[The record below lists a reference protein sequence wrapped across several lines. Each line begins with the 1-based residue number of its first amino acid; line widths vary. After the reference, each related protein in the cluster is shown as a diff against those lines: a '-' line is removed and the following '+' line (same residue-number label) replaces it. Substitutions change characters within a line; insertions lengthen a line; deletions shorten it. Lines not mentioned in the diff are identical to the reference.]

1 MREARCVF
9 AFIRLPTAPPFP
21 VGWMIG
27 RRVLVGSDRA
37 SSCISPGA
45 IEDEGM
51 ETREGREEKEIFHAG
66 YGPYV
71 FWVAIFAGR

>member
-1 MREARCVF
+1 MREARCLF
-9 AFIRLPTAPPFP
+9 AFIRLPTAPEA
-21 VGWMIG
+21 G
-27 RRVLVGSDRA
+27 RRVYRLVGSDRA
-37 SSCISPGA
+37 SSLHFPGA

-51 ETREGREEKEIFHAG
+51 ETRERGGRKEFHAG